1 MVITL
6 VDNLAIGPLS
16 LKINPEAKRS
26 EALVW
31 PITSLVLSSWTVT
44 GLAGKPVKEIH
55 RVSTKLEKNRHPI
68 TALVGE

>member
-1 MVITL
+1 M
-6 VDNLAIGPLS
+6 
-16 LKINPEAKRS
+16 KIKPEAKRS

-31 PITSLVLSSWTVT
+31 PTTSMVLSSSTVT

-55 RVSTKLEKNRHPI
+55 RVSTKLEKNTHPI